1 MWNKQC
7 PLDLLVDDGS
17 IEVCIILFI
26 SHIFF
31 WVTEW
36 NERAQDFRNFHQSPG
51 FADVFFHVFLIFPR
65 GFHLT
70 GKSHEISPFK
80 TFLWSPGREQG
91 LRTAFLWRTRAA
103 WKTCVRR
110 WIILPRPPGCRR
122 SSTAPSWMPWW
133 HGSWRRWRSTASTTT
148 LRTSQIHRRLV
159 FFFGPGVVQIWKNN
173 SKPF

>member
-1 MWNKQC
+1 MPTW
-7 PLDLLVDDGS
+7 PVGWWWFYRGLHHTFHFAFFLGS
-17 IEVCIILFI
+17 QSETSC
-26 SHIFF
+26 
-31 WVTEW
+31 
-36 NERAQDFRNFHQSPG
+36 AQDFRNFHQSPG

-133 HGSWRRWRSTASTTT
+133 HGSWRRWRSTASTAT
-148 LRTSQIHRRLV
+148 LRTSRIHRRLV
-159 FFFGPGVVQIWKNN
+159 FFLGLGL
-173 SKPF
+173 SKYGRITQKTRPF